1 MTVASYFVLTGSFFV
16 LDAIRSALP
25 HPLIALLREAPF
37 AALALAYLATIWFV
51 LDRREPA

>member
-1 MTVASYFVLTGSFFV
+1 LFFV
-16 LDAIRSALP
+16 LDAIGGALP
-25 HPLIALLREAPF
+25 HTLIALLREAPF